1 MVPVGPNSGLSMVLP
16 AEVTAQP
23 VSTMASGTGRAP
35 CTTPSG
41 SRCRG
46 LECNRRFCCVAG
58 QSLGTERN
66 GWRQAPTLSP
76 SHPHL
81 SKLFVASSLY
91 SESCTLLQKFS
102 SALLKIELKLKIS

>member
-1 MVPVGPNSGLSMVLP
+1 M
-16 AEVTAQP
+16 
-23 VSTMASGTGRAP
+23 
-35 CTTPSG
+35 
-41 SRCRG
+41 
-46 LECNRRFCCVAG
+46 AG

-91 SESCTLLQKFS
+91 SEPCTFLQKFS
-102 SALLKIELKLKIS
+102 SALLKNRVKTQDFSKPMSKIQEF